1 MLLGDF
7 FEISDVINAENGSI
21 DASVKI
27 NKDHSIFNGHFPD
40 FPIVPGVCMIQMV
53 KEIISS
59 LQQSS
64 LMFVRGDNIK
74 FLQFINPNMFETVT
88 VNILNKFNDDD
99 SLSAVA
105 KIYSGD
111 TVFLKL
117 KGVFQKSR

>member
-7 FEISDVINAENGSI
+7 FEIVELNNVESGSI
-21 DASVKI
+21 EASIRI
-27 NKDHSIFNGHFPD
+27 NKDHSIFNGHFPG
-40 FPIVPGVCMIQMV
+40 FPIVPGVCMIQMI
-53 KEIISS
+53 KEIIGS

-74 FLQFINPNMFETVT
+74 FLQFINPNIVDT
-88 VNILNKFNDDD
+88 VNVNINNQQIDDQTFKTM
-99 SLSAVA
+99 AQ
-105 KIYSGD
+105 IYSGD

>member
-105 KIYSGD
+105 KIYS
-111 TVFLKL
+111 
-117 KGVFQKSR
+117 